1 MFDRFCLLGCYQSV
15 PGGFNALQRI
25 YREMEEPMLNATRE
39 QFAPNPFAALIN
51 NNNNPTANR
60 ELTLFRQIWKEFGG

>member
-51 NNNNPTANR
+51 NNNPTANR
-60 ELTLFRQIWKEFGG
+60 E